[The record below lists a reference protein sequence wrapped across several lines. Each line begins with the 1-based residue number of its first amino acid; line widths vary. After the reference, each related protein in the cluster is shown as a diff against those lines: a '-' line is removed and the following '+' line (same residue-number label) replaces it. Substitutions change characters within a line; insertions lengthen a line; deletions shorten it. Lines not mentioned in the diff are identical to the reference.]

1 MTKIVFSLLLFCSSS
16 VVFSQTLT
24 FSTVQSAAIIR
35 VNEAVLAEAYR
46 RLGIIIQV
54 RNYPAARA
62 LIESNSGKVD
72 GELYRMAGI
81 SNRFHNLIMV
91 PTPISSIEWMVFTR
105 DQDLK
110 VNGWASIAS
119 FNVAVERGILYVEQQ
134 TIGMKRELVND
145 NLQMMKMLE
154 LDRVQ
159 LVVDTRLDG
168 ASVLRGLKNHSIR
181 MLEPP
186 LAKIDLHHYLHKRH
200 QALVP
205 KLDAILKQLQ
215 REGLA
220 EQLTRSLTREMLGE

>member
-1 MTKIVFSLLLFCSSS
+1 MPKIVLGLLLFCSSAVALS
-16 VVFSQTLT
+16 ETLT
-24 FSTVQSAAIIR
+24 FSTVPSAAIIQ
-35 VNEAVLAEAYR
+35 VNEAVLTEAYR
-46 RLGIIIQV
+46 RLGITIRV

-81 SNRFHNLIMV
+81 SDRFHNLIMV

-110 VNGWASIAS
+110 VNGWESLAS
-119 FNVAVERGILYVEQQ
+119 FNVAVERGILYVEQK
-134 TIGMKRELVND
+134 TANMKRELVND
-145 NLQMMKMLE
+145 NLQMMRMLE

-159 LVVDTRLDG
+159 LAVDTRLDG
-168 ASVLRGLKNHSIR
+168 ASVLRGMKNHHIR

-186 LAKIDLHHYLHKRH
+186 LAKIDLHHYVHKKH

-220 EQLTRSLTREMLGE
+220 EQLTRSLTRDMLGE